1 MKRFPEVGKLDEAV
15 RRSGMAGKPALVG
28 EMKLI
33 KDSYG
38 GADFRTPN
46 DRCNTDNLWNFWL
59 QLCSG
64 LTHNALGGF
73 SIEAL
78 VVDGLAVAKL
88 VEGLGELLIPG
99 DEGAFEHC
107 SNG

>member
-38 GADFRTPN
+38 GRI
-46 DRCNTDNLWNFWL
+46 
-59 QLCSG
+59 
-64 LTHNALGGF
+64 LGRRM
-73 SIEAL
+73 IA
-78 VVDGLAVAKL
+78 A
-88 VEGLGELLIPG
+88 IPTT
-99 DEGAFEHC
+99 
-107 SNG
+107 S

>member
-38 GADFRTPN
+38 GRISGRRMIAAIPTTSGSFGYSSAAGSRTM
-46 DRCNTDNLWNFWL
+46 R
-59 QLCSG
+59 S
-64 LTHNALGGF
+64 
-73 SIEAL
+73 
-78 VVDGLAVAKL
+78 VVSQSKHWSLMD
-88 VEGLGELLIPG
+88 
-99 DEGAFEHC
+99 
-107 SNG
+107 

>member
-1 MKRFPEVGKLDEAV
+1 M
-15 RRSGMAGKPALVG
+15 
-28 EMKLI
+28 
-33 KDSYG
+33 

-88 VEGLGELLIPG
+88 VEGLGELLIALG
-99 DEGAFEHC
+99 GMFLLLMLCRYLYKKEVFFRI
-107 SNG
+107 